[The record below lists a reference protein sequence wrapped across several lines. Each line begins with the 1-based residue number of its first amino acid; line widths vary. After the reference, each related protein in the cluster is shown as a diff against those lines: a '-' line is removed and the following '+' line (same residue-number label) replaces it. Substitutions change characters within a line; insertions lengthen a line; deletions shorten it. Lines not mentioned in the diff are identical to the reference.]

1 MKITRKFRRKT
12 RKSRRKYKKRGGDTD
27 TRFNR
32 MKRFL
37 KRSSMNA
44 VGLKSKNQIAEEKQA
59 KIQEIKND
67 LETNYDKVT
76 ANELMNR
83 LGDNDSALEDEKR
96 AKNDFYTYD
105 EKKNYEEIEY
115 LGKIESIDMIV
126 DWDLIENA
134 SEFIDNL
141 DKKMAIN
148 RPIIDHLIATGEW
161 QGDGQ
166 YVLFKIGSWEKR
178 RKVCQIGRM
187 IYLEKCLDKFEPWK
201 NAVPPINTDAPIFYI
216 KKAKGGKKARKSRRK
231 RKMKGGS
238 LVGTD
243 IATGLNTTD
252 TNNVMAFGTTGGTDF
267 MKDTLLAKGIDSGP
281 YLSEKTVPD
290 PMLV

>member
-12 RKSRRKYKKRGGDTD
+12 RKSRRKYKKRGGDRD
-27 TRFNR
+27 TRIYR
-32 MKRFL
+32 MKEFL
-37 KRSSMNA
+37 KRKSMNA
-44 VGLKSKNQIAEEKQA
+44 VGLKSQNQIAEEKQA